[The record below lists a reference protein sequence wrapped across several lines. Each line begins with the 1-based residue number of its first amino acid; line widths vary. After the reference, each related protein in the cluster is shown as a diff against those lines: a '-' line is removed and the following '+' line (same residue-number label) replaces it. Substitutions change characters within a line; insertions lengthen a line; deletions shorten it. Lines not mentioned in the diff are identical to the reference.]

1 MIETIEIVNQVNYA
15 AVPVVPIIAW
25 IVSIGSGVGWIWW
38 ESNQEP
44 QINTELDQ
52 WGYKYLY
59 LTQEER
65 RKLPVNSNMKC
76 GNWIGDLAIK
86 KFG

>member
-25 IVSIGSGVGWIWW
+25 IVSIGSGVGWVWW

-44 QINTELDQ
+44 QINTELVKQ
-52 WGYKYLY
+52 RGIVIALVVM
-59 LTQEER
+59 LIILFFVFR
-65 RKLPVNSNMKC
+65 
-76 GNWIGDLAIK
+76 IGREIIK
-86 KFG
+86 K

>member
-44 QINTELDQ
+44 QINTELVKQ
-52 WGYKYLY
+52 RGIVIALVVM
-59 LTQEER
+59 LIILFFVFR
-65 RKLPVNSNMKC
+65 
-76 GNWIGDLAIK
+76 IGREIIK
-86 KFG
+86 K